1 MNDNKNRYGI
11 PNSITQIKESALKY
25 RFCIDIEN
33 DLRLALQNVDF
44 LINNNSNHV
53 ELIFRENV
61 EGSILPLLKNISTLK
76 GIVILVYDYNNK
88 NPLYKIVIDDILKE
102 KTTISFSFDYRD
114 NDILKYSMKLEC
126 LDISNRC
133 LMETNI

>member
-1 MNDNKNRYGI
+1 MKDKNKYGI
-11 PNSITQIKESALKY
+11 PKNISPIKESVLKY

-33 DLRLALQNVDF
+33 DLRSALQSIDIT
-44 LINNNSNHV
+44 INDNSNHV
-53 ELIFRENV
+53 EFIFRENV
-61 EGSILPLLKNISTLK
+61 EGSILQLLKNISTLK
-76 GIVILVYDYNNK
+76 GIVILVYDHNNK
-88 NPLYKIVIDDILKE
+88 NPIYKIVIDDILKE

-133 LMETNI
+133 LVESTR